1 MKSVETFLA
10 GGLFIKGGSP
20 KILVLSTVVVFTII
34 VIHAALA
41 LRKFP
46 NSYRQY
52 RNFRSHTLMFP
63 HDDTK
68 LWHVQMVT
76 GFILF
81 FIGAMHVYNM
91 AIDADWMGPYAS
103 ADRIFSNNIWILYII
118 LLISVELHA
127 TIGLYRLVVK
137 WGWFEGDD
145 YRKSR
150 IRYKK
155 IRNGIIA
162 FYLILGIASLATY
175 MKIGYQHKD
184 NYGQKYHHSS
194 AFVIEVNKNEVKS

>member
-1 MKSVETFLA
+1 
-10 GGLFIKGGSP
+10 
-20 KILVLSTVVVFTII
+20 
-34 VIHAALA
+34 
-41 LRKFP
+41 
-46 NSYRQY
+46 
-52 RNFRSHTLMFP
+52 
-63 HDDTK
+63 
-68 LWHVQMVT
+68 
-76 GFILF
+76 
-81 FIGAMHVYNM
+81 M

-103 ADRIFSNNIWILYII
+103 ADRIFSDNIWILYII

-175 MKIGYQHKD
+175 MKIGYHHKD

-194 AFVIEVNKNEVKS
+194 ALVVEINKNEVKS